1 MRVAFAVALGLA
13 LLSGCAKKRTVR
25 RPPPAP
31 PSAPARSTPPP
42 VDTRSPETARSTP
55 PSPPTRTPAP
65 TEPLY
70 VEEGIASW
78 YGHPYHGRIAASGER
93 YDMEDLTAA
102 HRTLPFETRVRV
114 VNTLNEK
121 TVDVRITDR
130 GPFIDGR
137 VIDLS
142 RAAARV
148 IDLIRPGIAPV
159 RVEVTSLPEKVR
171 DGVFAV
177 QVGAFRDK
185 ENAER
190 ARIQM
195 AAKYGAA
202 KIVQDEGLWRVL
214 VGAEKTEERADALCR
229 KIRHDSGEKN
239 AFVVRLDS

>member
-1 MRVAFAVALGLA
+1 VKA
-13 LLSGCAKKRTVR
+13 TT
-25 RPPPAP
+25 RPP
-31 PSAPARSTPPP
+31 
-42 VDTRSPETARSTP
+42 
-55 PSPPTRTPAP
+55 
-65 TEPLY
+65 EPLY
-70 VEEGIASW
+70 VEEGVASW
-78 YGHPYHGRIAASGER
+78 YGHPYHGRIAANGER
-93 YDMEDLTAA
+93 YDMDDLTAA

-142 RAAARV
+142 RAAARA
-148 IDLIRPGIAPV
+148 IDLIGPGIAPV
-159 RVEVTSLPEKVR
+159 RVEVTSMPEAVR

-177 QVGAFRDK
+177 QVGAFRER

-190 ARIQM
+190 ARIRM
-195 AAKYGAA
+195 AAKYGSA
-202 KIVQDEGLWRVL
+202 KVVQDQGLWRVL
-214 VGAEKTEERADALCR
+214 VGAEKTEERANALCR